1 MSILTLHLGNET
13 YVLYCRIS
21 HLTIGAAFIVVANF
35 VNWLM
40 EVQMME
46 MATMT
51 LLHLLFLRAVYVIK
65 NVFFFLFTLVLIL
78 IRNLFLGMN
87 VYFY

>member
-65 NVFFFLFTLVLIL
+65 NVFFLFTLVSIL